1 MPPRRKR
8 PVLYEI
14 VRHTRRPS
22 DVGWRDPRHD
32 ADRPSRPAVERPGPA
47 LHTSPPAAA
56 ESSSANEAIRT
67 ASAVRFVD
75 GRLLVDLAWP
85 GITATALMVVVLL
98 GLAFQA
104 GKRSAA
110 SAEPDPI
117 EQTVE
122 QTIAAAAPD
131 PASLLPPELRPP
143 ARDLPAPRPAER
155 VQVPVAPAPRAAEPR
170 PEPAP
175 PEPPPQQETQP
186 AFSFQ
191 PGYHYVVVQH
201 FRLEHKDAAFDAAR
215 FLQANG
221 VDAVVVVKKAD
232 VEVVATTPFLLK
244 QDNRA
249 ARAAAQKACDAL
261 KEKIRTLGR
270 EFAKQQAAAKR
281 PQYAL
286 DQPAE
291 RLRLK

>member
-1 MPPRRKR
+1 MPPRRKK

-14 VRHTRRPS
+14 VRHTRRS
-22 DVGWRDPRHD
+22 TDVGWRDKRND
-32 ADRPSRPAVERPGPA
+32 ADRPNRSPMENPEPALQASPLGAVEARPATEVTR
-47 LHTSPPAAA
+47 
-56 ESSSANEAIRT
+56 SAP
-67 ASAVRFVD
+67 AVRFVD

-85 GITATALMVVVLL
+85 GITASAVMAVVLL

-110 SAEPDPI
+110 SAEPGY
-117 EQTVE
+117 VE
-122 QTIAAAAPD
+122 QTADAGTPEPAAA
-131 PASLLPPELRPP
+131 LLPPELRPP
-143 ARDLPAPRPAER
+143 PRDLPAPRPAER
-155 VQVPVAPAPRAAEPR
+155 VQVPVAPAPRAAEPQ
-170 PEPAP
+170 PAAAP
-175 PEPPPQQETQP
+175 PEPPPERENQP
-186 AFSFQ
+186 AFSFE

-291 RLRLK
+291 RLRLR

>member
-143 ARDLPAPRPAER
+143 ARDLPAPRP
-155 VQVPVAPAPRAAEPR
+155 
-170 PEPAP
+170 EPAP
-175 PEPPPQQETQP
+175 PEPPPQQENQP